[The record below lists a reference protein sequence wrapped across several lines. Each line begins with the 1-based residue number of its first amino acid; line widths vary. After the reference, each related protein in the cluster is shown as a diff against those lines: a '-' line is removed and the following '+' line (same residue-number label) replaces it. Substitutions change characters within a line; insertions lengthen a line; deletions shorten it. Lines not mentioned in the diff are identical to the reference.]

1 MPRVYVFTILFSLVA
16 GLLIGMLAPSGKYR
30 LLIKLLFL
38 IFVIIL
44 LNEKTA
50 FLEDLLSHKTR
61 RRLRALGFIIL
72 FIFFLLMIL
81 EVFR

>member
-16 GLLIGMLAPSGKYR
+16 GLLIGMLAPSGKYG
-30 LLIKLLFL
+30 LLVKLLFL
-38 IFVIIL
+38 IFVIVL

-61 RRLRALGFIIL
+61 RLRALGSIIL

-81 EVFR
+81 GVFR